1 MTYAIERYSSEA
13 NRLTNVFDKQ
23 LAKQSYVAGD
33 YSITD
38 MASFPWLRGADTR
51 GVNIEEYP
59 NVKRWF
65 DAINARAAVQR
76 ALEVLKEVQQANQAP
91 HDDKS

>member
-1 MTYAIERYSSEA
+1 
-13 NRLTNVFDKQ
+13 
-23 LAKQSYVAGD
+23 
-33 YSITD
+33 

-65 DAINARAAVQR
+65 DAINARPAVKR
-76 ALEVLKEVQQANQAP
+76 ALETLKEVQAANAQP
-91 HDDKS
+91 HDDKSWDILFGKKQFELAKGR